1 MYEIMETLIGAVLL
15 ACVILA
21 NLITSLMVAPQANE
35 KLKIRN
41 MFADVFENI
50 VEMYENKNMFGYIY
64 TTLFLIIAIPG
75 ILLGMIIRLIIT
87 VIVSI
92 YRLGIK

>member
-15 ACVILA
+15 AGVILA
-21 NLITSLMVAPQANE
+21 NLITSLMVAPQPNK

-41 MFADVFENI
+41 MFTDVYKNTI
-50 VEMYENKNMFGYIY
+50 RMYENKNVFGYIY
-64 TTLFLIIAIPG
+64 TSLFLIITIPG
-75 ILLGMIIRLIIT
+75 ILSGIFIRFVIT

>member
-15 ACVILA
+15 AGVILA
-21 NLITSLMVAPQANE
+21 NLTTSLMVAPQANE

-41 MFADVFENI
+41 MFTDVFENI

>member
-15 ACVILA
+15 SGVILA

-41 MFADVFENI
+41 MFTDVFENI

>member
-15 ACVILA
+15 AGVILA

-41 MFADVFENI
+41 MFTDVFENI